1 LIGHSD
7 FNPQLVT
14 MHSSKG
20 LEFPVV
26 LIPGLGYLPA
36 GHQPEEDEARLLY
49 VGMTRAIQQ
58 LVLTGH
64 CSSRFVQ
71 RIEAVLGATG

>member
-1 LIGHSD
+1 
-7 FNPQLVT
+7 

-26 LIPGLGYLPA
+26 LMPGLGYLPT
-36 GHQPEEDEARLLY
+36 GNQPEEDEARLVY

-58 LVLTGH
+58 LVMTGH
-64 CSSRFVQ
+64 RNSRFVR
-71 RIEAVLGATG
+71 RIEAVL